1 MRVNYLLRHSTSYDN
16 MKFMR
21 PKLQPSRYALTGIKA
36 TFPHGTTCKQK
47 ECWGHNLQI
56 FSGLQISK
64 PKKFNFVSSVAF
76 GYLTSAIN
84 QKNKR
89 SVPN

>member
-1 MRVNYLLRHSTSYDN
+1 MAPLAN
-16 MKFMR
+16 K
-21 PKLQPSRYALTGIKA
+21 
-36 TFPHGTTCKQK
+36 K

-84 QKNKR
+84 QKTKK
-89 SVPN
+89 SSKLATFICHSKKILKSDKK